1 MKNIFLTS
9 SFADVYLDFKNTIKD
24 SLVGK
29 TVTFIP
35 TASKPEEVTFYVDND
50 RLAFEKLG
58 MKVEIL
64 NIEEENYETIEKTL
78 NKNDYIF
85 ISGGNTFYLLQE
97 LKKSQADKIISN
109 LINQG
114 KPYIGSSAGSIVL
127 APDIEYIKTM
137 DDSSK
142 APELSDTKA
151 MGIINFSI
159 LPHFGNEP
167 FSDITQQIFNNFHQ
181 KIVLVPLNN
190 QQFIFID

>member
-127 APDIEYIKTM
+127 SPDIEYIKTM

-181 KIVLVPLNN
+181 KIVLIPLNN

>member
-35 TASKPEEVTFYVDND
+35 TASKPEEVTFYVDKD

-64 NIEEENYETIEKTL
+64 NIEQENYETIEKTL

-137 DDSSK
+137 DDSPK

>member
-64 NIEEENYETIEKTL
+64 NIEQENYETIEKTL

-85 ISGGNTFYLLQE
+85 
-97 LKKSQADKIISN
+97 
-109 LINQG
+109 
-114 KPYIGSSAGSIVL
+114 YIWR
-127 APDIEYIKTM
+127 
-137 DDSSK
+137 
-142 APELSDTKA
+142 
-151 MGIINFSI
+151 
-159 LPHFGNEP
+159 
-167 FSDITQQIFNNFHQ
+167 
-181 KIVLVPLNN
+181 
-190 QQFIFID
+190 

>member
-9 SFADVYLDFKNTIKD
+9 SFADVYQDFKNTIKD
-24 SLVGK
+24 SLIGK

-64 NIEEENYETIEKTL
+64 NIEQENYETIEKTL

>member
-64 NIEEENYETIEKTL
+64 NIEQENYETIEKTL
-78 NKNDYIF
+78 NKNDYLF

-127 APDIEYIKTM
+127 SPDIEYIKTM

-181 KIVLVPLNN
+181 KIVLIPLNN

>member
-64 NIEEENYETIEKTL
+64 NIEQENYETIEKTL

>member
-1 MKNIFLTS
+1 MKNIFLAS
-9 SFADVYLDFKNTIKD
+9 SFADVYLDFKNSIKD
-24 SLVGK
+24 SLIGK
-29 TVTFIP
+29 TITFIP

-64 NIEEENYETIEKTL
+64 NIEQESYEMIEKTL

-97 LKKSQADKIISN
+97 LRKSQADKIISN
-109 LINQG
+109 LIKQG
-114 KPYIGSSAGSIVL
+114 KPYIGSSAGSIIL
-127 APDIEYIKTM
+127 ALDIEYIKNM

-142 APELSDTKA
+142 APELTDTKA

-159 LPHFGNEP
+159 LPHFGEEP
-167 FSDITQQIFNNFHQ
+167 FSEVTQQIFSNFHQ

-190 QQFIFID
+190 KQFIYIN

>member
-64 NIEEENYETIEKTL
+64 NIEQENYETIEKTL

-97 LKKSQADKIISN
+97 LKKCQADKIISN

-114 KPYIGSSAGSIVL
+114 KLYIGSSAGSIVL

>member
-1 MKNIFLTS
+1 MTIF
-9 SFADVYLDFKNTIKD
+9 
-24 SLVGK
+24 
-29 TVTFIP
+29 
-35 TASKPEEVTFYVDND
+35 
-50 RLAFEKLG
+50 
-58 MKVEIL
+58 
-64 NIEEENYETIEKTL
+64 
-78 NKNDYIF
+78 F

-97 LKKSQADKIISN
+97 LKKCQADKIISN

>member
-64 NIEEENYETIEKTL
+64 NIEQENYETIEKTL

-97 LKKSQADKIISN
+97 LKKCQADKIISN